1 MTQTSIAFLILA
13 LLAPPAHAQPPAGR
27 PSAAPPPFAA
37 QPPIYPDIRPV
48 RTCESLASVALPNT
62 TIESAAAEQPP
73 AEGAAMC
80 RVTAIVTHPPAGDRV
95 RIWVAL
101 PIDKWNGRFQ
111 GMGGG
116 GMSGGNEMSVRAPA
130 AAGYAAGATDT
141 GHEGGS
147 GSFALGSGHRH
158 NWMLIRD
165 NAYLGIHDMTV
176 TAKALAQA
184 FYGKPPK
191 YSYWN
196 GCSTGGRQGLSEAQ
210 RYPADYD
217 GILAG
222 APAINF
228 PKLHVAQLWGP
239 VLMHA
244 AGHAVPMCRFTAATD
259 AAVKACDGNDG
270 VTDGVISDPTRCTF
284 DPGTLV
290 GTVPAAS
297 AAPGA
302 SAPGGTPGGCG
313 AFTQADAE
321 IIRKIW
327 EGPRRADGTPLW
339 PGLPRGAAFALSAT
353 AGTPPAP
360 RPFGITLDWLRY
372 FVTQDPAFDWTTIT
386 PAGYEQI
393 WDQSYEQFN
402 AVIGTDNPDLTAFRD
417 RGGKMVLWH
426 GWADQLIVAGGT
438 LDYFTRVQHHQ
449 GGPAKAAQFVR
460 LFMAPGVAHCGGG
473 PGAAPAGHF
482 DAVVKW
488 VEQGTAPETLEGVKR
503 DQSGAVMMSRPVCQY
518 PLTARYKGRGSR
530 DDAASFECSR

>member
-1 MTQTSIAFLILA
+1 MIRMTPATLAFLTLA
-13 LLAPPAHAQPPAGR
+13 LLASAALAQPPA
-27 PSAAPPPFAA
+27 APPFAA
-37 QPPIYPDIRPV
+37 QKPIYPDIKPARS
-48 RTCESLASVALPNT
+48 CESLKELTLANT
-62 TIESAAAEQPP
+62 TIESVLADKSVP
-73 AEGAAMC
+73 AGVC
-80 RVTAIVTHPPAGDRV
+80 RVTAVVTHPPAADKV
-95 RIWVAL
+95 KVWVAL
-101 PIDKWNGRFQ
+101 PIDTWNGRFQ

-116 GMSGGNEMSVRAPA
+116 GMSGGSENSLRAPA

-147 GSFALGSGHRH
+147 GSFALGPDNRH

-176 TAKALAQA
+176 TAKALAEA
-184 FYGKPPK
+184 FYGKAPK

-239 VLMHA
+239 MLMQA
-244 AGHAVPMCRFTAATD
+244 AGHAVPMCRLNAAVE
-259 AAVKACDGNDG
+259 AAVKACDANDG
-270 VTDGVISDPTRCTF
+270 VLDGVITDPARCTY
-284 DPGTLV
+284 DPGALV
-290 GTVPAAS
+290 GTVAS
-297 AAPGA
+297 GSSDPG
-302 SAPGGTPGGCG
+302 GGCG
-313 AFTQADAE
+313 AFTEADAD
-321 IIRKIW
+321 IIRRIW
-327 EGPRRADGTPLW
+327 EGPRRSDGSPLW

-353 AGTPPAP
+353 GGTPLAP

-372 FVTQDPAFDWTTIT
+372 FVTQNPAFDWTSIT
-386 PAGYEQI
+386 PAAYEQI

-402 AVIGTDNPDLTAFRD
+402 AVIGTDNPDLAAFRD
-417 RGGKMVLWH
+417 RGGKIVLWH

-438 LDYFTRVQHHQ
+438 IDYMKRVQQ
-449 GGPAKAAQFVR
+449 ASGGAAKTAQFAR

-473 PGAAPAGHF
+473 AGAAPTGHF

-488 VEQGTAPETLEGVKR
+488 VEQGTAPDTLPAVRR
-503 DQSGAVMMSRPVCQY
+503 DSSGKVTLSRPLCQY
-518 PLTARYKGRGSR
+518 PLVARYKGRG
-530 DDAASFECSR
+530 DQNDAASFECRVR